1 VLRDTFNHIA
11 DRVTRALGSPYALF
25 LAAAVIVVWALTGP
39 LAGFSDTW
47 QLIINTATTIV
58 TFLMVFVIQNTQN
71 RDGKAVHA
79 KLDELLRASRGAR
92 NEFVLSERISEKE
105 LDERLEELAAL
116 AGMGGEK
123 GSGHTRLHERLVATM
138 GKSHPAHDPPAAA
151 ASAGGRSGGG
161 P

>member
-1 VLRDTFNHIA
+1 MRDVFNHAA
-11 DRVTRALGSPYALF
+11 DRITKALGSPYALF
-25 LAAAVIVVWALTGP
+25 LAAFAIVLWALTGP

-92 NEFVLSERISEKE
+92 NEFVDSEKISEKE
-105 LDERLEELAAL
+105 LDQRLEELAAL
-116 AGMGGEK
+116 AGGGVTE
-123 GSGHTRLHERLVATM
+123 SGHEILHTRLAARMKRHTDH
-138 GKSHPAHDPPAAA
+138 GAAA
-151 ASAGGRSGGG
+151 ASGTSAASS
-161 P
+161 